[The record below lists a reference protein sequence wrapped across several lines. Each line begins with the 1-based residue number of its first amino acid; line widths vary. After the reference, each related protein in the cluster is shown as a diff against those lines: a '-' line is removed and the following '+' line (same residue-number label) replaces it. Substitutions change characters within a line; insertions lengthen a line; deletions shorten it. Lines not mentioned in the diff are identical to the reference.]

1 MLPVTE
7 AERIRTP
14 PGPLSVEIIYNVT
27 AIKHV
32 QVIRF
37 KTRPGIL
44 ELLLHA
50 VLPLLQAVKQ
60 LREMDF
66 PLPLCQNVSLGTVK
80 SQQRHADGFKPLD
93 AITWNDQTF
102 TSSFNHH
109 LKKKQKKKRRW
120 QSSHLTQRVT
130 YALPAQPAFVVTRL
144 ISEIYFVFGHS
155 RVQQISC
162 GANGA

>member
-109 LKKKQKKKRRW
+109 LKKKKKTAVTVEPFDATRYICITCAAAIRRHAPYIW
-120 QSSHLTQRVT
+120 NLLCLRSQSCATD
-130 YALPAQPAFVVTRL
+130 
-144 ISEIYFVFGHS
+144 
-155 RVQQISC
+155 
-162 GANGA
+162 